1 MSEISSV
8 NTSFYPELL
17 EGFAPK
23 TMLPVPA
30 IEAKPQE
37 ETANYSNGG
46 YRNENQNSD
55 VDLSNY
61 YNEVR
66 PEDLLTKSGQYF
78 VESANRLD
86 NTMVIAMHNGY
97 SVQDV
102 CNIRLAEMAYK
113 ASAYVF
119 DVAEEISTFALDV

>member
-8 NTSFYPELL
+8 NTSFYSELV

-23 TMLPVPA
+23 TTLAVPA
-30 IEAKPQE
+30 IQTEQEGNASAYLGGGSYSEPQQE
-37 ETANYSNGG
+37 
-46 YRNENQNSD
+46 

-61 YNEVR
+61 YNDVR
-66 PEDLLTKSGQYF
+66 PEDLLTKSGQYL
-78 VESANRLD
+78 VESAHRLD
-86 NTMVIAMHNGY
+86 NTMVVAMQNGY

-119 DVAEEISTFALDV
+119 DVAENMSTFSVDV

>member
-1 MSEISSV
+1 MNEISSV
-8 NTSFYPELL
+8 NTSFYPELV

-23 TMLPVPA
+23 TTLAVPA
-30 IEAKPQE
+30 VQTEQESNASAYSGGGSYSAPQQE
-37 ETANYSNGG
+37 
-46 YRNENQNSD
+46 

-61 YNEVR
+61 YNDVR
-66 PEDLLTKSGQYF
+66 PEDLLTKSGQYL
-78 VESANRLD
+78 VESAHKLD
-86 NTMVIAMHNGY
+86 NTMVIAMQNGY

-119 DVAEEISTFALDV
+119 DVAESMTTFSLDV

>member
-1 MSEISSV
+1 MSDISSID
-8 NTSFYPELL
+8 TSFYSGLV
-17 EGFAPK
+17 EGFSPK
-23 TMLPVPA
+23 TTLPVPV
-30 IEAKPQE
+30 IEAEPQGDASDYYGAENYNKE
-37 ETANYSNGG
+37 EAY
-46 YRNENQNSD
+46 

-66 PEDLLTKSGQYF
+66 PEDLLTKSGQYLI
-78 VESANRLD
+78 ESAQKVD
-86 NTMVIAMHNGY
+86 NTMVIAMQNGY

-119 DVAEEISTFALDV
+119 DVAEEVSTFALDV

>member
-23 TMLPVPA
+23 TTLPVPA
-30 IEAKPQE
+30 VGTEPQGEA
-37 ETANYSNGG
+37 SSFGGG
-46 YRNENQNSD
+46 YSEPQAD

-78 VESANRLD
+78 VESANKLD
-86 NTMVIAMHNGY
+86 NTMVIAMQNGY

-119 DVAEEISTFALDV
+119 DVAEEMSTFALDV

>member
-1 MSEISSV
+1 MDSISSLD
-8 NTSFYPELL
+8 TSLYPGLI

-23 TMLPVPA
+23 TTQPVPA
-30 IEAKPQE
+30 VNTNEAD
-37 ETANYSNGG
+37 
-46 YRNENQNSD
+46 NSGAYYGSSSYKNND
-55 VDLSNY
+55 EVDLSNY

-78 VESANRLD
+78 IESSQKLD
-86 NTMVIAMHNGY
+86 NTMVVAMQNGY

-113 ASAYVF
+113 ASAFVF
-119 DVAEEISTFALDV
+119 NTASELSTFELDV

>member
-1 MSEISSV
+1 METSSLT
-8 NTSFYPELL
+8 NTSLNNYMI

-23 TMLPVPA
+23 SVLPVENVGRNDYA
-30 IEAKPQE
+30 EKELQAYATE
-37 ETANYSNGG
+37 DNAET
-46 YRNENQNSD
+46 
-55 VDLSNY
+55 VDLTNY

-66 PEDLLTKSGQYF
+66 PEDILTNTGRH
-78 VESANRLD
+78 VIESAQALD
-86 NTMVIAMHNGY
+86 NTMVIAMQNGY

-119 DVAEEISTFALDV
+119 DTAREITTFELDV

>member
-30 IEAKPQE
+30 VDSETKSGTTYYGENSYSEAEQE
-37 ETANYSNGG
+37 
-46 YRNENQNSD
+46 

-61 YNEVR
+61 YNEVH

-78 VESANRLD
+78 IESAQKLD
-86 NTMVIAMHNGY
+86 NSMVIAMQNGY

-113 ASAYVF
+113 ASAHVF
-119 DVAEEISTFALDV
+119 DVAEEMSTFALDV

>member
-1 MSEISSV
+1 MSDISAV

-23 TMLPVPA
+23 TTLPVPA
-30 IEAKPQE
+30 VGTEPQGEASAFGGGTYFEPQ
-37 ETANYSNGG
+37 A
-46 YRNENQNSD
+46 D
-55 VDLSNY
+55 IDLSNY
-61 YNEVR
+61 YKEVR

-78 VESANRLD
+78 IESANRLD
-86 NTMVIAMHNGY
+86 NTMVIAMQNGY

>member
-8 NTSFYPELL
+8 DTSFYSGLI
-17 EGFAPK
+17 EGFAPN
-23 TMLPVPA
+23 TTLPVPA
-30 IEAKPQE
+30 VGTEPQGEAS
-37 ETANYSNGG
+37 AFGGG
-46 YRNENQNSD
+46 YSEPQAD
-55 VDLSNY
+55 IDLSNY

-86 NTMVIAMHNGY
+86 NTMVIAMQNGY

-119 DVAEEISTFALDV
+119 DVAEEMSTFALDV

>member
-8 NTSFYPELL
+8 NTSFYPELV

-23 TMLPVPA
+23 TTLAVPA
-30 IEAKPQE
+30 IEAEAREGTAAYSGGGRYSEPQPE
-37 ETANYSNGG
+37 
-46 YRNENQNSD
+46 

-66 PEDLLTKSGQYF
+66 PEDLLTKSGQYL
-78 VESANRLD
+78 VQSAQNLD
-86 NTMVIAMHNGY
+86 NTMVIAMQNGY

-119 DVAEEISTFALDV
+119 DVAEDLSTFALDV

>member
-1 MSEISSV
+1 MSTISSV
-8 NTSFYPELL
+8 DTSFYPGLV
-17 EGFAPK
+17 EGFAPT
-23 TMLPVPA
+23 TMQPVPA
-30 IEAKPQE
+30 IEGDSQQSA
-37 ETANYSNGG
+37 AYYGG
-46 YRNENQNSD
+46 ENNSGFGSD

-61 YNEVR
+61 YDRVK
-66 PEDLLTKSGQYF
+66 PEDLLTKTGQH
-78 VESANRLD
+78 VIESAQALD
-86 NTMVIAMHNGY
+86 NTMVIAMQNGY

>member
-23 TMLPVPA
+23 TTLPVPA
-30 IEAKPQE
+30 VQAEARDDSGYASGGNYA
-37 ETANYSNGG
+37 TAD
-46 YRNENQNSD
+46 SD
-55 VDLSNY
+55 VDVSNY
-61 YNEVR
+61 YNDVR

-78 VESANRLD
+78 IESSQRLD
-86 NTMVIAMHNGY
+86 NTMVVAMQNGY

-113 ASAYVF
+113 ASAFVF
-119 DVAEEISTFALDV
+119 DAVSEMSTFEVDV

>member
-17 EGFAPK
+17 VGFAPK
-23 TMLPVPA
+23 TTLPVPA
-30 IEAKPQE
+30 IETGVQE
-37 ETANYSNGG
+37 NTAGYSGG
-46 YRNENQNSD
+46 GENSSD
-55 VDLSNY
+55 FSSNVDLSNY

-66 PEDLLTKSGQYF
+66 PEDLLTKSGQYL
-78 VESANRLD
+78 VESAGKLD
-86 NTMVIAMHNGY
+86 NTMVIAMQNGY

>member
-1 MSEISSV
+1 MSEISSID
-8 NTSFYPELL
+8 TSFYPGLV

-30 IEAKPQE
+30 INTDSQN
-37 ETANYSNGG
+37 ETAGYYGG
-46 YRNENQNSD
+46 DSSSSSDSD

-66 PEDLLTKSGQYF
+66 PEDLLTKSGHYLI
-78 VESANRLD
+78 ESAQKVD
-86 NTMVIAMHNGY
+86 NAMVIAMQNGY